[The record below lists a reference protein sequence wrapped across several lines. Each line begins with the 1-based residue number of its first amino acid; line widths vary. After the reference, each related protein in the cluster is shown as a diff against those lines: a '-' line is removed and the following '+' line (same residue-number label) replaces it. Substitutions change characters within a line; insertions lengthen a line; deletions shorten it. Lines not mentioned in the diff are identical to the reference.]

1 MLVLEGLHSYY
12 GRSHILQGVDL
23 TVPDGKVVGLLG
35 RNGAGKTTTL
45 KAVMGAV
52 ATPKG
57 KVRWK
62 GRDITALASHRIARL
77 GIAYMPETRGIFP
90 SLSVLENLTLIAGH
104 RPGPFTLERVFEI
117 FPQLKERR
125 SNAGT
130 QISGGEQQMLA
141 IARALLWNP
150 DLLLL
155 DEPTEGLAPIVAAE
169 IQEHLHRLKQQG
181 MTILLVEQNLHFA
194 MDLADEV
201 TLLGRG
207 KVRWQGSS
215 TAFRSEEAVQHRW
228 LGV

>member
-45 KAVMGAV
+45 KAVMGAA

-57 KVRWK
+57 RIRWQ
-62 GRDITALASHRIARL
+62 GRDITTLASHRIARL

-104 RPGPFTLERVFEI
+104 RPGPFTLERIFEI
-117 FPQLKERR
+117 FPRLKERR

-130 QISGGEQQMLA
+130 QISGGEQQLLA

-169 IQEHLHRLKQQG
+169 IQEHLRRLKQEG

-201 TLLGRG
+201 TVLGRG

-215 TAFRSEEAVQHRW
+215 TAFRNEEAVQNRW

>member
-23 TVPDGKVVGLLG
+23 TVPEGKVVGLLG

-45 KAVMGAV
+45 KSVMGAV

-57 KVRWK
+57 KVRWQ

-117 FPQLKERR
+117 FPRLKERR

-150 DLLLL
+150 ELLLL

-169 IQEHLHRLKQQG
+169 IQEHLRRLKQQG